1 MKIYV
6 VTSGSWEDYGIN
18 KVFLSKE
25 AAENYCNCW
34 NMFEDD
40 EDDEG
45 EHMRIEEYNDSS
57 KEPIEFYKYARV
69 TLDYDGTFTS
79 YPADSME
86 NTSLYDG
93 YFMTSISFSLDIA
106 ACNSREDIYKLARET
121 VESKYPHWK
130 EGKI

>member
-18 KVFLSKE
+18 RVFLSKE
-25 AAENYCNCW
+25 AAESYCNYW

-40 EDDEG
+40 EDELLG
-45 EHMRIEEYNDSS
+45 IEEYDDSS
-57 KEPIEFYKYARV
+57 KESIEFSKYARV

-79 YPADSME
+79 YPADSIE

-93 YFMTSISFSLDIA
+93 YYMTSISFSLDIT
-106 ACNSREDIYKLARET
+106 ACNSREDIEKLARET

>member
-6 VTSGSWEDYGIN
+6 VTSGPWEDYGIN

-25 AAENYCNCW
+25 AAENYCNYW

-40 EDDEG
+40 EDELL
-45 EHMRIEEYNDSS
+45 RIEEYNDSS
-57 KEPIEFYKYARV
+57 KEPIEFPKYARV
-69 TLDYDGTFTS
+69 TLNYDGEFTS

-93 YFMTSISFSLDIA
+93 CYITSISFSIDITS
-106 ACNSREDIYKLARET
+106 CESREDIEKLARET